1 MGGRSIDSNHKGLVL
16 VVSLKDGKFGQLSIR
31 TQIAPDIFECD
42 CSCGN
47 SIVIWRSLLVSRVQ
61 RDCEMCRR
69 FTRAGRFRS
78 RVSVHGHVRNFLTRE
93 GKRRRFASGEFHTW
107 ANMIARCY
115 RKTHHAYDDYGGRG
129 IRVCARWRERG
140 GYGLRNFLRDLGPRP
155 VGMTLEPHQSSRAP
169 RTDELSMGYA
179 GDSGWESAPF
189 HMAGLYSSACRENS
203 SDGGAG

>member
-1 MGGRSIDSNHKGLVL
+1 
-16 VVSLKDGKFGQLSIR
+16 VSLKDGKFGQLSIR

-61 RDCEMCRR
+61 RDCGMCRLHAGWPIPKSCVGLR
-69 FTRAGRFRS
+69 PRPKLPHTRRQAPQICERRVPYLGEHDRPLLPQDPPRVSRLRRSWDSCLRSVERARRVRLAQFPARS
-78 RVSVHGHVRNFLTRE
+78 RAT
-93 GKRRRFASGEFHTW
+93 SGRDD
-107 ANMIARCY
+107 AR
-115 RKTHHAYDDYGGRG
+115 
-129 IRVCARWRERG
+129 
-140 GYGLRNFLRDLGPRP
+140 
-155 VGMTLEPHQSSRAP
+155 PHQSSRAP
-169 RTDELSMGYA
+169 RTDELSMDYA